1 MYTILQYMKTGI
13 LGGSFHPIHN
23 GHLDM
28 ARSARDALGLDQV
41 ILMAD
46 RIPPHKAL
54 AHGADNQQRYRMVQL
69 ACEGEDGFIASDWEL
84 NREGTSY
91 TALTLTHLAKERPE
105 DVLYFIMG
113 SDMLRSLT
121 SWYHPEIV
129 CEKAHLVCI
138 CRAGQDG
145 GEAEAAQTVKELYG
159 ARVTLL
165 PPVRELSSTQIR
177 NRLADGRPISELV
190 PPAVEWYIYEHALYM
205 SDRLVE
211 LTRAMRDTLKP
222 HRFQHVLGVERT
234 AVQLAENLG
243 TDGQKARL
251 AALLHD
257 CAKCLP
263 LEEQAA
269 LAKRDGSSLV
279 LGEADQLLHAPAG
292 AALARERY
300 GVEDAE
306 VLEAIRFHT
315 TGAEDMTLLDEIVWA
330 ADLIEPGRDYPAVE
344 KHRQLLLSAKDQIS
358 FETALLLVFNDNICY
373 IQSSAGSVHPAS
385 LRARDSLA
393 GKIKTK
399 ETYMET
405 LNKETILQL
414 CKILYDKK
422 ALDIRAIEVTD
433 KTIIADWFIVCSG
446 RGVPQVKAL
455 SDELEEKA
463 ALMGLFPRRKEGY
476 QEGRWIVLDFGDL
489 LVHLFHPEERT
500 YYNLERLW
508 DDGRNVITYTEE
520 GDAK

>member
-1 MYTILQYMKTGI
+1 MKIGI

-23 GHLDM
+23 GHMDM

-41 ILMAD
+41 ILMVD
-46 RIPPHKAL
+46 RIPPHKEL
-54 AHGADNQQRYRMVQL
+54 AQGANSEQRYEMVRL
-69 ACEGEDGFIASDWEL
+69 ACEEEAGFIASDWEL

-91 TALTLTHLAKERPE
+91 TALTLTHFSEEYPGDE
-105 DVLYFIMG
+105 LYFIMG

-121 SWYHPEIV
+121 TWYHPEIV

-145 GEAEAAQTVKELYG
+145 GEPEAAQTVRELYD
-159 ARVTLL
+159 ADVTLL
-165 PPVRELSSTQIR
+165 PPVRELSSTEVR
-177 NRLADGRPISELV
+177 NRLANGRPISGLV
-190 PPAVEWYIYEHALYM
+190 PKSVERYIYEQALYA
-205 SDRLVE
+205 DERLVS
-211 LTRAMRDTLKP
+211 LTAAMRQVLKP
-222 HRFQHVLGVERT
+222 HRFRHVIGVEIT

-243 TDGQKARL
+243 SDGAKARL
-251 AALLHD
+251 AGLLHD
-257 CAKCLP
+257 CAKYLP
-263 LEEQAA
+263 PEERAT
-269 LAKRDGSSLV
+269 LADLDGSALDP
-279 LGEADQLLHAPAG
+279 EKDDMILHAPAG
-292 AALARERY
+292 AYLAREKY
-300 GVEDAE
+300 GVTDEA
-306 VLEAIRFHT
+306 VLEAIRYHT
-315 TGAEDMTLLDEIVWA
+315 TGTEDMTLLDEIIWA

-344 KHRQLLLSAKDQIS
+344 KHRALLLPARDQES
-358 FETALLLVFNDNICY
+358 FEKGLLLVFTDNICY
-373 IQSSAGSVHPAS
+373 IQSRGQGLNPAT

-393 GKIKTK
+393 RKTMTK

-405 LNKETILQL
+405 LNKDTVLQL
-414 CKILYDKK
+414 CKILYNKK

-433 KTIIADWFIVCSG
+433 KTIIADWFIVASG

-463 ALMGLFPRRKEGY
+463 AEMGLFPRRKEGY

>member
-1 MYTILQYMKTGI
+1 MKIGI

-41 ILMAD
+41 ILMVD
-46 RIPPHKAL
+46 RIPPHKEL
-54 AHGADNQQRYRMVQL
+54 AQGASSEQRYRMVQL
-69 ACEGEDGFIASDWEL
+69 SCDGERGFVASDWEL

-91 TALTLTHLAKERPE
+91 TALTLTHFAEEYPGDE
-105 DVLYFIMG
+105 LYFIMG

-121 SWYHPEIV
+121 TWYHPEIV
-129 CEKAHLVCI
+129 CEKARLVCI

-145 GEAEAAQTVKELYG
+145 GEAEAAARVKELY
-159 ARVTLL
+159 AADVTLL
-165 PPVRELSSTQIR
+165 PPVRKLSSTEIR
-177 NRLADGRPISELV
+177 DRLSNARPISGLV
-190 PPAVEWYIYEHALYM
+190 PPAVEWYIYEQALYV
-205 SDRLVE
+205 DEQLVT
-211 LTRAMRDTLKP
+211 LTAAMRETLKP
-222 HRFQHVLGVERT
+222 HRFRHVIGVELT
-234 AVQLAENLG
+234 AVQLAENLSA
-243 TDGQKARL
+243 DGPKARL

-257 CAKCLP
+257 CAKYLSV
-263 LEEQAA
+263 EEQAA
-269 LAKRDGSSLV
+269 LAKKDGSDL
-279 LGEADQLLHAPAG
+279 DPQRYDMILHAPAG
-292 AALARERY
+292 AVLAREWY
-300 GVEDAE
+300 GVTDEE
-306 VLEAIRFHT
+306 VLEAIRYHT
-315 TGAEDMTLLDEIVWA
+315 TGWERMTLLDEIIWA
-330 ADLIEPGRDYPAVE
+330 ADLIEPGRNYPSVE
-344 KHRQLLLSAKDQIS
+344 KHRALLLPAEDQIS
-358 FETALLLVFNDNICY
+358 FEKGLLLVFTDNICY
-373 IQSSAGSVHPAS
+373 IQNSGQALNPAT
-385 LRARDSLA
+385 LRARDALA
-393 GKIKTK
+393 RKTTAK

-414 CKILYDKK
+414 CKILYNKK
-422 ALDIRAIEVTD
+422 AMDIRAIEVTD

-463 ALMGLFPRRKEGY
+463 AEMGLFPRRKEGY

-508 DDGRNVITYTEE
+508 DDGQNVITYTEE